1 MGTAVAYPR
10 RVAKAR
16 YEPPNEQVASE
27 IDEMV
32 RLYQEMQD
40 VEARYKAKV
49 AACADKNGPAVPI
62 AYLAERLGVTRK
74 TVYRHLGQTMK

>member
-1 MGTAVAYPR
+1 MGTVVAYPR

-16 YEPPNEQVASE
+16 YVPPSEQAASE

-32 RLYQEMQD
+32 RLYQHLQET
-40 VEARYKAKV
+40 EAQYKAKL
-49 AACADKNGPAVPI
+49 AACVDPAGPAAPI

-74 TVYRHLGQTMK
+74 TVYRHLGRTMK